1 MFTDARRENTYLA
14 YRTRL
19 QAYLH
24 IELDAS
30 VQDIR
35 KLIDSGFPSSTAKS
49 FCDAVKLSPADRG
62 QIIGVETLTSGLAL
76 GKQLTRQQSDR
87 LYRFAHIT
95 AMAESIFGS
104 GEKAMQWLSKPK
116 DRFSG
121 KSPLSMLTTTQGA
134 SQVEETLI
142 QLAEGFAF

>member
-1 MFTDARRENTYLA
+1 MFTDARRENTYVA
-14 YRTRL
+14 YKARLRTH
-19 QAYLH
+19 LH
-24 IELDAS
+24 IAPEAS
-30 VQDIR
+30 DQDIR
-35 KLIDSGFPSSTAKS
+35 EMIDSGFPASTAKS

-62 QIIGVETLTSGLAL
+62 EIIPGETLTSRLELA
-76 GKQLTRQQSDR
+76 KPLTPQQSEC

-104 GEKAMQWLSKPK
+104 DEKAMQWLSKPK

-121 KSPLSMLTTTQGA
+121 KSPLSMLTTTRGA
-134 SQVEETLI
+134 SQVEEMLI